1 MNWRAKAKA
10 VIRQVMADHPKA
22 EPKELRRL
30 ISEAYP
36 FGERKYHPYKIW
48 LDEVNRQLGNPTLD
62 ELGLTVQ
69 QAQELCNKIS
79 EAFMFANLDIDPIR
93 AERLRKLA
101 DYLDKVP
108 PASSGQILLG
118 NKESK
123 FLWQLEKKL
132 NAQDSAD

>member
-1 MNWRAKAKA
+1 MNWRAKARA

-22 EPKELRRL
+22 DPKELRRL

-48 LDEVNRQLGNPTLD
+48 LDEVSRQLGDPTLD
-62 ELGLTVQ
+62 ELGLTVR
-69 QAQELCNKIS
+69 QAQELCNKVS
-79 EAFMFANLDIDPIR
+79 EAFMFANFDIDPTR
-93 AERLRKLA
+93 AERLWKLA
-101 DYLDKVP
+101 DYLDKV

-123 FLWQLEKKL
+123 FPRQLEKKL